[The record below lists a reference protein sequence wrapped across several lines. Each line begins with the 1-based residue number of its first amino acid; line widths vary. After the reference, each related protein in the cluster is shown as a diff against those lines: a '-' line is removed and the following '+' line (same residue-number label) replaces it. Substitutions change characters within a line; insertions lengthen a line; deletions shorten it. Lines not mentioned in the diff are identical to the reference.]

1 MHLYFSNPLFSY
13 FLYNFLSPLDLFPVA
28 YLLFPSQDA
37 ILFVLYDSLYDVLN
51 CVECALQLSSY
62 V

>member
-1 MHLYFSNPLFSY
+1 MHLYFSNPLFFY
-13 FLYNFLSPLDLFPVA
+13 LKKKFPLPLDLFPVA

-51 CVECALQLSSY
+51 CVECALQFSSY